1 MVVVGRGTV
10 WYKKLLGRLRGS
22 SRDAGSNHAAEPPHQ
37 RRPLHGPALPRR
49 PPLTAQWTGCPS
61 STPTSRF
68 PFRESCTGSA
78 APATG
83 QVQRLKRWSQCC
95 SARGSAQLRTMF
107 STLHPGKPCIP
118 HPPAS
123 PSPRACDT
131 TASERIVSDPQAPCT
146 RSDAHANPRVP
157 VASSTLSRTPRHYK
171 TGLGARYQ
179 QGSGTFSRRSRRS
192 EIVAPPWR
200 PGSCWPCTASSSPS
214 ITSGPRQRAHDTLHT
229 AQARAFGLA
238 RPC

>member
-1 MVVVGRGTV
+1 MRLGGGSAAVVTRRRPRKAEPPNQASVLGMEMVVVGRGTV

-22 SRDAGSNHAAEPPHQ
+22 SRDAGLSHAAEPPHQ

-95 SARGSAQLRTMF
+95 SARTSARLRTMF

-157 VASSTLSRTPRHYK
+157 VASSTLSRTPR
-171 TGLGARYQ
+171 
-179 QGSGTFSRRSRRS
+179 S
-192 EIVAPPWR
+192 PPPR
-200 PGSCWPCTASSSPS
+200 PVPSPQIS
-214 ITSGPRQRAHDTLHT
+214 PI
-229 AQARAFGLA
+229 
-238 RPC
+238 